1 MSNSTHL
8 QLPFLAAAQ
17 AQKHVSV
24 NEALLVLDAIV
35 QLGVID
41 RDLTQ
46 PPASPAEGDRYIVG
60 ASATGAWATYDSQ
73 VASYTDGVWQFY
85 QPRSGWIAWIE
96 DEEKR
101 YIFNNATWQ
110 EPGFASSLSG
120 ATVELHVIEEEITVS
135 GATTDSTINIPDRA
149 IVFGVSTRTTEAI
162 TGAASYDCGLLAEAA
177 KFGGSL
183 SVLVNATNS
192 GVIGPIAFYTDTS
205 VRLTANGGNFTS
217 GKVRIAI
224 HYLLC
229 GVPQQ

>member
-35 QLGVID
+35 QLGVIG
-41 RDLTQ
+41 RDLTL
-46 PPASPAEGDRYIVG
+46 PPLSPVEGDRYIVG
-60 ASATGAWATYDSQ
+60 AGATGAWATYDLQ

-85 QPRSGWIAWIE
+85 QPVSGWIAWVE
-96 DEEKR
+96 DEDKR
-101 YIFNNATWQ
+101 YIFTNSNWQ
-110 EPGFASSLSG
+110 ELGFASSASG
-120 ATVELHVIEEEITVS
+120 ATTELHVIEEEITLS
-135 GATTDSTINIPDRA
+135 GATTDSTIFIPDRA

-177 KFGGSL
+177 KFGGAL

-192 GVIGPIAFYTDTS
+192 GVIGPTAFYTDTS
-205 VRLTANGGNFTS
+205 IRLTANGGNFIN